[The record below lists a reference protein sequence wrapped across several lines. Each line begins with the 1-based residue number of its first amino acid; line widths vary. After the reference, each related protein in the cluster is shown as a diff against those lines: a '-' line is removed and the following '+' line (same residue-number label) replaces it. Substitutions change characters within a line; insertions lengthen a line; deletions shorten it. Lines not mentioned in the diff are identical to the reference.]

1 MTAASVMNK
10 EPLVLS
16 LDDTVGDAVGH
27 IIGHR
32 YRNLPVVDGDGCYL
46 GVFGVNCLL
55 RLLLPKVAT
64 MDIAALDSLDYMR
77 AGLPDLKRRLDKV
90 REYPV
95 SEYLYTDIPVMRP
108 DTALMEVLLTLFKFK
123 ASLPVVDEDSGRL
136 VGMISYWE
144 VLERIRAA
152 S

>member
-10 EPLVLS
+10 EPLVLG
-16 LDDTVGDAVGH
+16 LDDTVGDAMGH

-32 YRNLPVVDGDGCYL
+32 YRNLPVVDADGRYL

-64 MDIAALDSLDYMR
+64 MDIAALDNLGYMR
-77 AGLPDLKRRLDKV
+77 DGISDLNRRLEQV
-90 REYPV
+90 RENPL
-95 SEYLYTDIPVMRP
+95 SDYLYTDIPVMRP
-108 DTALMEVLLTLFKFK
+108 DTALMAVLLTLFKFK
-123 ASLPVVDEDSGRL
+123 ASLPVVDEDSGCL

-144 VLERIRAA
+144 VLERIGR
-152 S
+152 